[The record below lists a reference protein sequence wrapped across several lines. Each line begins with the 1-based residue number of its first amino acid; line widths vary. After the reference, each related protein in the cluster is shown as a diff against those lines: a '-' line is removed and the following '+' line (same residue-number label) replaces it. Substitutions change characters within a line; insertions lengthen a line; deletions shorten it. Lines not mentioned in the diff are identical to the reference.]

1 MVIGNYFY
9 SELQQCGGC
18 TAQFIRLN
26 FEPRKVGRKDT
37 SDARLPVS
45 GSQEAPSVKTLSAER
60 KDELRAQLHNG
71 QGNLSLQEWDDFLA
85 DLEEL
90 GIISHDERFFANG
103 TLRDIP
109 ESALNGGS
117 LFCNGNTNQ
126 SIGQMWNG
134 DPLKWLDNMDVY
146 MLKNQL
152 YADMEC
158 QYYSGRSSQRD
169 AFQEVAQIV
178 RDILY

>member
-1 MVIGNYFY
+1 MVIGNYIY
-9 SELQQCGGC
+9 SAPQQSGGC
-18 TAQFIRLN
+18 TMQFVKPN
-26 FEPRKVGRKDT
+26 FNPRKVEHKDT
-37 SDARLPVS
+37 FGAQLAES
-45 GSQEAPSVKTLSAER
+45 GNQEAPSVKALS
-60 KDELRAQLHNG
+60 DEMKNALKRRLHNG

-109 ESALNGGS
+109 ESALNGETHFS
-117 LFCNGNTNQ
+117 NGNAAR

-134 DPLKWLDNMDVY
+134 DPLKWLNSMDVY
-146 MLKNQL
+146 MLQNQL
-152 YADMEC
+152 YANIGC
-158 QYYSGRSSQRD
+158 QYSSGCSSQRD
-169 AFQEVAQIV
+169 AFQKVVQVV